1 MATYTDNNNAIAL
14 ASIQG
19 IQGSTGSGGLAGVTG
34 PAGIAGTQG
43 PLGVGNYVG
52 TDICFSGENSDYR
65 IVSNESLELVGAFIF
80 EEQANITTVK
90 VLAGALTDS
99 GEPAEVGFFLHA
111 DTPATNGNTLLA
123 SKVTNL
129 AGTGIDK
136 DSEIITLT
144 LSGYTFANQ
153 SEPTFLWAYIKPT
166 ASFQGSTLDRLSTDG
181 YTSAEIIKYKEQTY
195 EIPYQYDTDS
205 VYNRLSSEY
214 GSTGSAIS
222 GKKQTALNVVK
233 ANEKLVASNP
243 PTTPISGSEPEGNEL
258 QIKFLKIT

>member
-19 IQGSTGSGGLAGVTG
+19 IQGSTGSGGPAGVTG
-34 PAGIAGTQG
+34 PTGLAGSQG
-43 PLGVGNYVG
+43 PSGVDGYIG

-65 IVSNESLELVGAFIF
+65 IISKESLELVGAFIF
-80 EEQANITTVK
+80 EEQADITSVK

-123 SKVTNL
+123 SMVTTL
-129 AGTGIDK
+129 AGTGMDK

-166 ASFQGSTLDRLSTDG
+166 TGFQGSTLNRLTTDG
-181 YTSAEIIKYKEQTY
+181 YTGAEVIKYKEQTY
-195 EIPYQYDTDS
+195 EIPYEYDTDS
-205 VYNRLSSEY
+205 VYNRLVSDYNTKSS
-214 GSTGSAIS
+214 SIS
-222 GKKQTALNVVK
+222 GKKQTALDLVK
-233 ANEKLVASNP
+233 KNREAAAEAAP
-243 PTTPISGSEPEGNEL
+243 ATPTSGSEPEGNEL
-258 QIKFLKIT
+258 HVKFLKIT